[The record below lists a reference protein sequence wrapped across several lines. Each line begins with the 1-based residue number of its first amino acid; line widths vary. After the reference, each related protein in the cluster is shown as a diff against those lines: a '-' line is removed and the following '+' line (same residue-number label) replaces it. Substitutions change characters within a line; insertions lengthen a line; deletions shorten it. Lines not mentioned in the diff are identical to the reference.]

1 MSGNTE
7 QLGQDVDVFSMSDDE
22 LSRLDIS
29 QYLAGEE
36 PNPKEDPQPEKPTV
50 TEPEPETPNP
60 DDNGQVVEDGEGDP
74 KPGEEADTPKPG
86 EGEDKPQPEAEP
98 KGKAKSEPDAN
109 PEKTDPSSQNVPDYK
124 AFYEQLTKPF
134 KANGRDLTLSS
145 PEEIITLMQMGANYN
160 AKMAALKPNRRYMK
174 MLEQNELLDENKL
187 GFLID
192 LSKRDPKA
200 IAKLVKES
208 GFNFDE
214 YDPDA
219 EVDYQSKHTAP
230 PVEQI
235 ELEDVVTELGQQP
248 GFVEV
253 LNTVTT
259 GWDAASQD
267 IVGKNPQILRV
278 LQQQKA
284 LGHFDLIQ
292 AEVDRSALL
301 GKANGMTTLQLY
313 SAAEQKLMQEGKL
326 GVAPQTQQT
335 PAQQAAPVVNTKAKP
350 DQSAAKKAAAPPK
363 QTVQGKQ
370 SAPVSDNLFALSDEE
385 FAKIDP
391 TKFM

>member
-1 MSGNTE
+1 MSGNAE
-7 QLGQDVDVFSMSDDE
+7 QLGQDVDVFAMSDDE

-29 QYLAGEE
+29 QYLEGAQ
-36 PNPKEDPQPEKPTV
+36 PTPKEDPQPEQTTV
-50 TEPEPETPNP
+50 TEPEPENPNP
-60 DDNGQVVEDGEGDP
+60 EDNGEVVDPGEGDP
-74 KPGEEADTPKPG
+74 KPGDDADAPKPG

-98 KGKAKSEPDAN
+98 EGKAKSEPDAD
-109 PEKTDPSSQNVPDYK
+109 PKKTDPSSQNVPDYK

-145 PEEIITLMQMGANYN
+145 PEEMITLMQMGANYN
-160 AKMAALKPNRRYMK
+160 AKMAALKPNRRFMK
-174 MLEQNELLDENKL
+174 MLEQNELLDEGKL

-200 IAKLVKES
+200 IAKLVKDS

-235 ELEDVVTELGQQP
+235 DLEDVVTELAQQP
-248 GFVEV
+248 GFADM
-253 LNTVTT
+253 LNVVTT
-259 GWDAASQD
+259 GWDAASQE

-278 LQQQKA
+278 LQQQKT

-313 SAAEQKLMQEGKL
+313 SAAEQKLLQEGKL
-326 GVAPQTQQT
+326 GVASQPQPT
-335 PAQQAAPVVNTKAKP
+335 PAQQAAPVVTAPAKKDNT
-350 DQSAAKKAAAPPK
+350 AAKKAAAAPK
-363 QTVQGKQ
+363 QTVQGKT
-370 SAPVSDNLFALSDEE
+370 SAPVSDNLFSLSDEE

-391 TKFM
+391 TKFK

>member
-1 MSGNTE
+1 MSGNAE
-7 QLGQDVDVFSMSDDE
+7 QLGQDVDVFAMSDDE

-29 QYLAGEE
+29 QYLGGAE
-36 PNPKEDPQPEKPTV
+36 PSPKEDPQPEQTTV

-60 DDNGQVVEDGEGDP
+60 DDNGEVVETGEGDP
-74 KPGEEADTPKPG
+74 KPGDDADEPKPG
-86 EGEDKPQPEAEP
+86 EGED
-98 KGKAKSEPDAN
+98 EPDAD
-109 PEKTDPSSQNVPDYK
+109 PKKTDPSSQNVPDYK

-134 KANGRDLTLSS
+134 KANGRDLTLSN
-145 PEEIITLMQMGANYN
+145 PEEMITLMQMGANYN
-160 AKMAALKPNRRYMK
+160 AKMAALKPNRRFMK
-174 MLEQNELLDENKL
+174 MLEQNELLDEAKL

-200 IAKLVKES
+200 IAKLVKDSE
-208 GFNFDE
+208 FNFYE

-235 ELEDVVTELGQQP
+235 DLEDVVTELGQQP
-248 GFVEV
+248 GFADM
-253 LNTVTT
+253 LNVVTT
-259 GWDAASQD
+259 GWDAASQE

-313 SAAEQKLMQEGKL
+313 SAAEQKLLQEGKL
-326 GVAPQTQQT
+326 GVVPQPHPT
-335 PAQQAAPVVNTKAKP
+335 PAQQAAPVVPTPAKKDNT
-350 DQSAAKKAAAPPK
+350 AAKKAAAAPK
-363 QTVQGKQ
+363 QTVQGKS
-370 SAPVSDNLFALSDEE
+370 SAPVSDNLFSLSDEE

-391 TKFM
+391 TKFK